1 MAKVMAAFISIL
13 LVQLFFSLGITLYT
27 NALPAETLTYVQ
39 MFSDVTE
46 EINLQETSN
55 KVENS
60 LNQQSDIPVVDVGA
74 LVFQS
79 GNILA
84 DLLLNFFFAIP
95 EMIGLIINGLLV
107 LFSIDENIALGII
120 AFAQVMISII
130 YFLGVTISLLSIRSG
145 RVIE

>member
-1 MAKVMAAFISIL
+1 MVKVMSAFITIL

-27 NALPAETLTYVQ
+27 NSLPADTLSYIT
-39 MFSDVTE
+39 MFSDVTQ
-46 EINLQETSN
+46 EINLKETSN
-55 KVENS
+55 KVETS

-120 AFAQVMISII
+120 SFSQVMISIV
-130 YFLGVTISLLSIRSG
+130 YFLGVTLSLLSIRSG